1 MDRTKR
7 LCQWILRRRYPAV
20 LVGLGLL
27 LGLPSLWGGIAA
39 DDLAIRAAILR
50 SELVEGLRGNPWEP
64 FTFLDGNPEHSRMLK
79 DRGLLPWW
87 SHPRCRAA
95 FMRPLT
101 AVTHMLDYRV
111 WPDFPVLM
119 HMQSLIWFALLIWA
133 TAALYRRLMGPT
145 LPSWIAALAALLF
158 TLDDAHA
165 FPVAW
170 LANRNELLAGLF
182 GVLTLIAHDRW
193 RRDGWRWGAW
203 LSPLMLL
210 AGLLAKESAVCTGAY
225 LLTYALF
232 LDRGR
237 RIDRW
242 QSLLPCALLGAVWY
256 AVYRS
261 LGFGMAISEVYVDP
275 AHDPI
280 GFARHVVRHGP
291 ILLLGQWGFPGSDI
305 SMMCSASALRIHWLW
320 AVVFL
325 VPVGVCLGPLI
336 ARNALARFWALG
348 MLLSLLPACIPF
360 PTDRLLMFVGLGAMG
375 LMSQWLGGVKDDA
388 SWLPD
393 SAGLRVL
400 ARGFAF
406 LFIAV
411 HLMLAPLLFLISGSA
426 PLVVGHFSRLVLD
439 TFPNDRQLE
448 RQTAV
453 VVNAAWGVSRVLIQS
468 RNYDGQPLPAHIL
481 DLNSLATPAT
491 VTRLDA
497 TTLAVRPR
505 GGYLPPPGSMVR
517 ADRPPP
523 VISLVYAV
531 QLLDRLTRDERHPL
545 RLHEKIELT
554 AVTIEI
560 TELTDDGRAAE
571 ATFRFRAPLEDP
583 SLRWLR
589 VTRQGYVS
597 FRPPAIGET
606 VELPGLL
613 SSRGR

>member
-1 MDRTKR
+1 MDRLKR

-27 LGLPSLWGGIAA
+27 LALPTLWGGIAA
-39 DDLAIRAAILR
+39 DDLSIRAAVLR
-50 SELVEGLRGNPWEP
+50 SELVQGLRGNPWEP
-64 FTFLDGNPEHSRMLK
+64 FTFLDGNPQHSRMLK

-87 SHPRCRAA
+87 SHPQCRAA
-95 FMRPLT
+95 FLRPLT
-101 AVTHMLDYRV
+101 ALTHVLDYRL
-111 WPDFPVLM
+111 WPNFPVLM
-119 HMQSLIWFALLIWA
+119 HLQSLIWFALLIWA
-133 TAALYRRLMGPT
+133 TATLYRRLMAPM
-145 LPSWIAALAALLF
+145 LASWIAVLAALLF

-203 LSPLMLL
+203 LAPPALL

-225 LLTYALF
+225 LLAYALF
-232 LDRGR
+232 LDRGPK
-237 RIDRW
+237 IDRLR
-242 QSLLPCALLGAVWY
+242 SLVPCALLGAVWY
-256 AVYRS
+256 VVYRG

-305 SMMCSASALRIHWLW
+305 SMMCSASALRVHRLW

-325 VPVGVCLGPLI
+325 VPVGALLAPLI
-336 ARNALARFWALG
+336 ARNALARFWTLG

-375 LMSQWLGGVKDDA
+375 LMAQWLGGLKDGA
-388 SWLPD
+388 AWLRD
-393 SAGLRVL
+393 SGGFRVSARSL
-400 ARGFAF
+400 AFF
-406 LFIAV
+406 FIVV
-411 HLMLAPLLFLISGSA
+411 HLMLAPPLFLISGGA
-426 PLVVGHFSRLVLD
+426 PMFVGQFSRLLLA

-448 RQTAV
+448 HQTAV
-453 VVNAAWGVSRVLIQS
+453 VINAGWGVSRVLIQS
-468 RNYDGQPLPAHIL
+468 RCYDRQPLPAHVL
-481 DLNSLATPAT
+481 DLNSLATPAI

-505 GGYLPPPGSMVR
+505 DGFLPPPGSMVHT
-517 ADRPPP
+517 DRPPP

-545 RLHEKIELT
+545 QLHEQIELT
-554 AVTIEI
+554 TATIEI
-560 TELTDDGRAAE
+560 TELTKDGRPAE
-571 ATFRFRAPLEDP
+571 ATFRFRVPLEDP
-583 SLRWLR
+583 SLRWLQ
-589 VTRQGYVS
+589 VTSEGYKP

-606 VELPGLL
+606 VEVSMPQL
-613 SSRGR
+613 